1 MCAWTEKTA
10 THIYTKHAFVHFI
23 ALLLFAMKS
32 ILNNDSGAESLFRYI
47 QITTYFLM
55 IYLEKYIF
63 IVFLLVCVRFWGY
76 IFILFIALDNSISQ
90 ISFI

>member
-1 MCAWTEKTA
+1 
-10 THIYTKHAFVHFI
+10 
-23 ALLLFAMKS
+23 
-32 ILNNDSGAESLFRYI
+32 
-47 QITTYFLM
+47 M

-63 IVFLLVCVRFWGY
+63 IAFLLVCVRFWGY